1 MPLQGPAFILALAIF
16 LAGAPLLAKHADADR
31 SSYPHAVAAASF

>member
-16 LAGAPLLAKHADADR
+16 IAGAPLLAKHADADR
-31 SSYPHAVAAASF
+31 SNHAYVAAASF

>member
-31 SSYPHAVAAASF
+31 SNHAYLTAASF